1 MSVCAQ
7 IAGGGAE
14 CRSWRKESLGLGRG
28 NAKTQ
33 QSCKLYSPLLLS
45 SPPRWHHIYLPLL
58 PKQLQDYLTAPM
70 PFMVGMPAQV
80 GWDEAHIHTSMPET
94 SRVAATHTFWLS

>member
-1 MSVCAQ
+1 MQVLAQ
-7 IAGGGAE
+7 
-14 CRSWRKESLGLGRG
+14 RKLRAWEGKRK
-28 NAKTQ
+28 NTAKLQTVFPPP
-33 QSCKLYSPLLLS
+33 PLLP
-45 SPPRWHHIYLPLL
+45 PPRWHHIYLPLL